1 MSFRKYILFIF
12 STVYTLTSFTTKLQ
26 AENVLSAASDSIQ
39 THYLASKEITVTDSI
54 INYGKIFLDRPYRYG
69 SPGDTTFD
77 CSGFTSYV
85 YRNFGY
91 NLQRSSAEQAQQ
103 FDTVGRT
110 HLKTGDLV
118 YFSGRHRSKHVGH
131 VGIVVEAKE
140 DGNFEFIHASVQ
152 KGVTISSS
160 TEPYYSKRF
169 IKANRVIGGNPLLA
183 SFPYLSPSKNSSTES
198 DNTFPVTTSVKQS
211 TKTIPAEYHRVKR
224 GETLASIAEKFG
236 LTAAELKSK
245 NGIKGNKIKPKQS
258 LKVKDEETYTVVE
271 PVQVASTKSEIT
283 TTSTAIQ
290 KTESSTTIASHVV
303 KKGESLFSISKL
315 YNITVDELK
324 KINNIIN
331 GSIRPGQEI
340 KLSQPTVV
348 PEKLDI
354 AKAEPPVKT
363 TTHKV
368 ISGESLSSISK
379 MYNVPVDELK
389 KLNNLT
395 DGKIKPGQ
403 AVKVSQPTEVAANT
417 TTETA
422 KPVNTAKKITHK
434 VTEGESLYLI
444 SKNYNVSIDELKK
457 LNNLADGKIKPGQE
471 IKVSLPAEVAAN
483 TTTEASKPAS
493 ATKVTT
499 HRVKNGES
507 LYLIAK
513 NYNVSIDDLKKINNL
528 ADGKIKPGQEIK
540 VSMPA
545 EVAANTTTEASK
557 PASATKITTHKVKNG
572 ESLYLIAKK
581 YNVSIDDLKKLN
593 NLADG
598 KIKPR
603 QEIKVSQQ
611 IEAVEKVTEIAKTEA
626 PANTVKHKVTKGESL
641 FSIAKNNNISV
652 DELKK
657 LNNLTTNEIK
667 FGQELAVNQS
677 PEPTSNTNTKA
688 EVETKPKSVHHK
700 IKSGESYYSIAQKF
714 GCTMN
719 DLKEWNLKL
728 GSKLK
733 IGDMLVILIK
743 K

>member
-1 MSFRKYILFIF
+1 MSFRKHILFIF

-26 AENVLSAASDSIQ
+26 AENVLPAASDSIQ

-69 SPGDTTFD
+69 SPGDIAFD

-110 HLKTGDLV
+110 RLKTGDLV

-131 VGIVVEAKE
+131 VGIVVDAKE
-140 DGNFEFIHASVQ
+140 DGNFNFIHASVQ
-152 KGVTISSS
+152 KGVVISSS

-183 SFPYLSPSKNSSTES
+183 VIPSLSPNKNTNIEV
-198 DNTFPVTTSVKQS
+198 DNTFPVTTPVKQS

-236 LTAAELKSK
+236 LTAAELKQK
-245 NGIKGNKIKPKQS
+245 NGIKGNKIKPKQN
-258 LKVKDEETYTVVE
+258 LKVKDEQIYTVVE
-271 PVQVASTKSEIT
+271 PVQVASTKHEDT
-283 TTSTAIQ
+283 NTNTAVQ
-290 KTESSTTIASHVV
+290 KTEAPANVASHVV

-324 KINNIIN
+324 KINNILT
-331 GSIRPGQEI
+331 GSIRPGQEL
-340 KLSQPTVV
+340 KLSQPIVA
-348 PEKLDI
+348 PEKPAI
-354 AKAEPPVKT
+354 AKAEPTIKT

-368 ISGESLSSISK
+368 ISGESLFSIAK
-379 MYNVPVDELK
+379 MYSVSVDDLKKLNNLTDGKIKPGQDIKVSQLTEVAANTTTETAKSANATKKITHKVTEGESLYLIAKNYNVSIDELK

-403 AVKVSQPTEVAANT
+403 EIKISQPTEVAANI

-422 KPVNTAKKITHK
+422 KPASATKTTTHK
-434 VTEGESLYLI
+434 VKEGESLYLI
-444 SKNYNVSIDELKK
+444 AKNNNVSVDELKK
-457 LNNLADGKIKPGQE
+457 LNNLTVGKIKPGQE
-471 IKVSLPAEVAAN
+471 IKVSQP
-483 TTTEASKPAS
+483 
-493 ATKVTT
+493 
-499 HRVKNGES
+499 
-507 LYLIAK
+507 I
-513 NYNVSIDDLKKINNL
+513 
-528 ADGKIKPGQEIK
+528 EI
-540 VSMPA
+540 
-545 EVAANTTTEASK
+545 
-557 PASATKITTHKVKNG
+557 
-572 ESLYLIAKK
+572 
-581 YNVSIDDLKKLN
+581 
-593 NLADG
+593 
-598 KIKPR
+598 
-603 QEIKVSQQ
+603 
-611 IEAVEKVTEIAKTEA
+611 VEKPTEIAKAEA

-667 FGQELAVNQS
+667 FGQELAVTQS
-677 PEPTSNTNTKA
+677 TEATNNISNTKA
-688 EVETKPKSVHHK
+688 EAETKSKSIHHK

-719 DLKEWNLKL
+719 DLKEWNRKL

-733 IGDMLVILIK
+733 IGDVLVVLTK
-743 K
+743 R